1 MRFTVKLL
9 PILINPQLDCV
20 WINIPK
26 NASSFMQ
33 KILQDNGWREP
44 DPSIRNVL
52 LNSSIRKLCIFRNP
66 VERWISGFAEC
77 FMDMPEIVDLLDN
90 PAFIKVVERSPVFDN
105 HTELQSAF
113 VFNSTNLEYISLRSM
128 VGASK
133 FFTNVEQWIK
143 ANGGQAD
150 CGRWRDPVNPA
161 SNDEIKKMIH
171 LKLQKLVKE
180 NTSLKASLDNFFSP
194 DVELINK
201 AKRFG

>member
-1 MRFTVKLL
+1 
-9 PILINPQLDCV
+9 
-20 WINIPK
+20 
-26 NASSFMQ
+26 MQ

-44 DPSIRNVL
+44 DPSIRLSL

-90 PAFIKVVERSPVFDN
+90 PAFIKVLERSPVFDN
-105 HTELQSAF
+105 HTESQSTF
-113 VFNSTNLEYISLRSM
+113 IINSINLEYISLRSNIS
-128 VGASK
+128 ANT
-133 FFTNVEQWIK
+133 FFTTVEQWIK

-161 SNDEIKKMIH
+161 DNDKIKHMIY
-171 LKLQKLVKE
+171 LKLHGIVEK
-180 NTSLKASLDNFFSP
+180 NTSLRKSLDNFFSP